1 MKRAARKIVGSFVLS
16 SSLLLS
22 GCGGLLESRLASPQS
37 YVLRLPPP
45 ETETGDASLGSVL
58 VQRPEAGPGLHTDRI
73 ALVRDGGKFDFFEAA
88 RWAAPTP
95 DLIESALV
103 DALRATGRYSA
114 VMDDASPFA
123 PRYDLRVSLRR
134 FEADYSM
141 GGASPVIHVVMD
153 CTLGRRRDRQL
164 LASFTAQGSA
174 HADANR
180 LGAVI
185 AAFESASAA
194 AVAQLLAA
202 THQAVS
208 SDARPPGSEGG

>member
-1 MKRAARKIVGSFVLS
+1 MMRAARMIAGSLVLCPA
-16 SSLLLS
+16 LMLS
-22 GCGGLLESRLASPQS
+22 ACGGLLESRLDSPQS

-45 ETETGDASLGSVL
+45 PSQPGDTPLGSVL
-58 VQRPEAGPGLHTDRI
+58 VQRPETGPGLHTDRI
-73 ALVRDGGKFDFFEAA
+73 ALVRDGGRFDFYEAA

-95 DLIESALV
+95 DLLESALV

-123 PRYDLRVSLRR
+123 PRYDLRVTLRR
-134 FEADYSM
+134 FEADYAS
-141 GGASPVIHVVMD
+141 GGTNPVIHVVMD

-174 HADANR
+174 RADANR

-194 AVAQLLAA
+194 AVAQLLGA
-202 THQAVS
+202 THEAVS
-208 SDARPPGSEGG
+208 ADSRAAESEGR

>member
-1 MKRAARKIVGSFVLS
+1 MMRAARMLAGSLVLLPA
-16 SSLLLS
+16 LLLP

-45 ETETGDASLGSVL
+45 AAQPGDTPLGSVL
-58 VQRPEAGPGLHTDRI
+58 VQRPETGPGLHTDRI
-73 ALVRDGGKFDFFEAA
+73 ALVRDGGRFDFYEAA

-95 DLIESALV
+95 DLLESALV

-134 FEADYSM
+134 FEADYSS
-141 GGASPVIHVVMD
+141 GDANPVIHVVMD

-174 HADANR
+174 RADANR

-185 AAFESASAA
+185 AAFESASAT
-194 AVAQLLAA
+194 AVARLLDA
-202 THQAVS
+202 THEAVS
-208 SDARPPGSEGG
+208 SDSRAAQSEGR